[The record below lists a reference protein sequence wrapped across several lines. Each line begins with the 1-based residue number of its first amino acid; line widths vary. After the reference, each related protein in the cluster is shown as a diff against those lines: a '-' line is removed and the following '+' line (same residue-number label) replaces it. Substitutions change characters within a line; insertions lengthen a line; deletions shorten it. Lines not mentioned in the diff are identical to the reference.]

1 MRKKQDST
9 NPQDQV
15 NIKEENKNIKI
26 FKDKI
31 WKREQVIEV
40 EIAIFFLI
48 LFNNIVSS
56 IIYFSLNIAIST
68 SITCSLFHI
77 LSLKILMFLFSFLI
91 FT

>member
-40 EIAIFFLI
+40 EIAIFRE
-48 LFNNIVSS
+48 
-56 IIYFSLNIAIST
+56 
-68 SITCSLFHI
+68 
-77 LSLKILMFLFSFLI
+77 K
-91 FT
+91 